1 MSPPAATFDAPVT
14 ATVGNGLS
22 LKKDLAV
29 KAVGTSQSRTLAE
42 MEDKWDSF
50 TFSPIR
56 ESQVSRAMSEFVC
69 HFDSSLVSD
78 IYSSSLLRRLG
89 QLRRV

>member
-1 MSPPAATFDAPVT
+1 MSPPAATFEPPVT
-14 ATVGNGLS
+14 TTVGNGLS

-29 KAVGTSQSRTLAE
+29 KAVGTSQSKTLAE
-42 MEDKWDSF
+42 MEDKWESF

-69 HFDSSLVSD
+69 
-78 IYSSSLLRRLG
+78 YSNSMI
-89 QLRRV
+89 VTDVF